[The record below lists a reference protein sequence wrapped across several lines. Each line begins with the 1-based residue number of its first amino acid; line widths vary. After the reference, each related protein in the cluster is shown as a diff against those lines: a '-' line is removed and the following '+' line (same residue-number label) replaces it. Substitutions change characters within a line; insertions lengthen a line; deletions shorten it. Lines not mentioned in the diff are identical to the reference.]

1 MIELINDNFENAKK
15 YISHK
20 AQLIIADIPY
30 NIGRDAYASSPEWW
44 NGRDYRNGETKKANS
59 KFFNTDENFN
69 IENFFKFCSRYLK
82 AEPKEVGKSPCMI
95 VFCSFEQLSIVIEEG
110 KKAGF
115 KKYIPLIFIK
125 NSSSQVLK
133 ANMKIVGACEYALV
147 LYRER
152 LPYFNNIG
160 EDGKKHM
167 IKNWFTWKRDYKQKR
182 IHPTQKPIQNLEEL
196 IKIFTK
202 EGDYI
207 IDPVARIRKH
217 FKSVRKSRKECIWF

>member
-1 MIELINDNFENAKK
+1 MIELINDNFENAKR
-15 YISHK
+15 YITTK

-44 NGRDYRNGETKKANS
+44 NGRVYRNGETKKANS
-59 KFFNTDENFN
+59 KFFNTDDNFN

-82 AEPKEVGKSPCMI
+82 AEPKEVGKSPAMI
-95 VFCSFEQLSIVIEEG
+95 VFCSFEQLPIVIEEG
-110 KKAGF
+110 KKNGF

-125 NSSSQVLK
+125 NSSAQVLK

-147 LYRER
+147 LYREK
-152 LPYFNNIG
+152 LPKFNNIG

-167 IKNWFTWKRDYKQKR
+167 IKNWFWIEKDKGIKR
-182 IHPTQKPIQNLEEL
+182 IHPTQKPINLLETL
-196 IKIFTK
+196 IKIFTD

-207 IDPVARIRKH
+207 IDPVARFWFN
-217 FKSVRKSRKECIWF
+217 FKSLQKLK